1 MGKVRRI
8 AVSLPAE
15 LAVEFEK
22 AIAKKA
28 YSNRSKAVADVFR
41 EYLSKIEWQEGGN
54 AVGTITILY
63 DHHKRGVMDKLTE
76 LQHCSGN
83 LILSSLHVHLD
94 HGNCLEVIVA
104 RGEAKRIEFLANS
117 LISAKGVKQGR
128 LASMASVGS
137 CQ

>member
-1 MGKVRRI
+1 MGKVKRVS
-8 AVSLPAE
+8 VSLPAE

-41 EYLSKIEWQEGGN
+41 DYLSKIEWQKGGN

-63 DHHKRGVMDKLTE
+63 DHHKRGVTDRLTE
-76 LQHCSGN
+76 LQHGHGG

-94 HGNCLEVIVA
+94 SDNCLEVVVA
-104 RGEAKRIEFLANS
+104 KGDSAKIESLANS
-117 LISAKGVKQGR
+117 LISARGVKQGR
-128 LASMASVGS
+128 LASLAF
-137 CQ
+137 C